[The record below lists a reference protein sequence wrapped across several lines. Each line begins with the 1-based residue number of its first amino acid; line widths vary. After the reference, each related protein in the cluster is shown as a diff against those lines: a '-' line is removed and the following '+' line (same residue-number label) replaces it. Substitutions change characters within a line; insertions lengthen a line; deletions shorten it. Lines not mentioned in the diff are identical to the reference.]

1 MIEYNESKKRVFNND
16 GTITL
21 EILKQYK
28 FKLSDF
34 VIDELPKTCND
45 CPYGFMANNDHIPC
59 GRRIPLDS
67 TCRSPDCKLQTI
79 DEVLEGEG
87 GE

>member
-34 VIDELPKTCND
+34 VIDELLRHVMIVHVGLWQIMIIFHVGEESRLIRHAD
-45 CPYGFMANNDHIPC
+45 
-59 GRRIPLDS
+59 
-67 TCRSPDCKLQTI
+67 LQIVNFKQLTRY
-79 DEVLEGEG
+79 
-87 GE
+87 